1 MPRIFNKNTVQMD
14 GKSFLAAQ
22 IELNANEIMAE
33 IINIAEMLT
42 DADIALCA
50 GDSAESAKAANM
62 SAFYIPNHTLTE

>member
-1 MPRIFNKNTVQMD
+1 M
-14 GKSFLAAQ
+14 AAQ

-50 GDSAESAKAANM
+50 GGSVESAKAANM